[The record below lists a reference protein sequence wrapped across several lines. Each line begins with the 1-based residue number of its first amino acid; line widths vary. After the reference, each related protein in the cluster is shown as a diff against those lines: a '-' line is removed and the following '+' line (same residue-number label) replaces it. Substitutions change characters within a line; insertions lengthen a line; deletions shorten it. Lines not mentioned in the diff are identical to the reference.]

1 MLAANSVEPGHYQR
15 VRRDLKNAGVTW
27 YGMLKNES
35 QYLPRLI
42 HADEQIKGVVYG
54 RYQNGS
60 AMLVATNKRVIFLDK
75 KALFTTFD
83 EVSYD
88 IVSGVS
94 LSSQNGHGTLTL
106 YTRVAN
112 YCLRF
117 VNTKAA
123 QRFVTF
129 LESNRLE
136 QDPGPTNTMHN
147 YSLLHDALHSSDS
160 VLRFAFK
167 ALKLHH
173 QNTIII

>member
-1 MLAANSVEPGHYQR
+1 MTEAAITAEHYKR
-15 VRRDLKNAGVTW
+15 VREDLRRAGVSR
-27 YGMLKNES
+27 YGLLKNES
-35 QYLPRLI
+35 RYIPKLI

-54 RYQNGS
+54 RYDNGS

-75 KALFTTFD
+75 KVLFTTFD

-94 LSSQNGHGTLTL
+94 LSSQNGYGTLTL

-123 QRFVTF
+123 RQFVTF

-147 YSLLHDALHSSDS
+147 YSLLHDALHTSDS

-167 ALKLHH
+167 ALKLNR
-173 QNTIII
+173 QNSITI